1 MKKDLISILDITR
14 SDVEALFEMT
24 RLLKTGAIKR
34 ILSGKTLAMVFEKPS
49 LRTRVTFEVGMT
61 QLEGH
66 AIYLTQSDIR
76 LGGRE
81 TVSDAAKNLER
92 WVDGIVARTFK
103 HETVVE
109 LAENSRVP
117 VINALSDIEH
127 PCQAL
132 ADFFTI
138 LEKKKQFDGIKIAF
152 VGDGNNVC
160 NSLALLSSTVGT
172 HFTIACPPGYEPNA
186 GLMDKARELC
196 KTSGGA
202 LEIVHDPAEAVSGAD
217 VIYTDVW
224 VSMGDEKEAEKRMRD
239 FKGFQV
245 NSSLLTRAKDD
256 VIVMHCLPAKR
267 GLEISDEVMDG
278 EHSVVFDEAE
288 NRLHV
293 QKAIIVQLLI
303 TGDGRQM
310 RLFGAGKTS

>member
-1 MKKDLISILDITR
+1 MKKDLISILDLTR
-14 SDVEALFEMT
+14 SDVEALFET
-24 RLLKTGAIKR
+24 TQLLKVGAIKK
-34 ILSGKTLAMVFEKPS
+34 ILYGKTLAMIFEKPS

-66 AIYLTQSDIR
+66 AIYLTQSDIH

-81 TVSDAAKNLER
+81 SVGDAARNLER

-109 LAENSRVP
+109 LAQNSAVP
-117 VINALSDIEH
+117 VINALSDLEH

-138 LEKKKQFDGIKIAF
+138 LEKKEKFDELRIAF
-152 VGDGNNVC
+152 IGDGNNVC
-160 NSLALLSSTVGT
+160 NSLALLSSIIGT
-172 HFTIACPPGYEPNA
+172 HFVIACPQGYEPDE
-186 GLMDKARELC
+186 GLMEKAREAC
-196 KTSGGA
+196 NTSGGT
-202 LEIVHDPAEAVSGAD
+202 LEIVHDPMKAARDAD

-224 VSMGDEKEAEKRMRD
+224 VSMGDEKEAEKRIRD
-239 FKGFQV
+239 FKGYQV
-245 NSSLLTRAKDD
+245 NNSLLTRAKNDA
-256 VIVMHCLPAKR
+256 IVMHCLPAKR
-267 GLEISDEVMDG
+267 GYEISDEVMDG

-303 TGDGRQM
+303 AGDGRQM
-310 RLFGAGKTS
+310 RLFGAGRK